1 MLLVTDGRGNLVIAR
16 AGTDRAHDALRL
28 GENILG
34 ASGNFDLRDV
44 FSRYS
49 LKGQQPG
56 DDWQSGE
63 ASAAVMAAAS
73 DTRVRRHRPLT
84 LIADGP
90 LDAAAARER
99 VTWERN
105 VRWGRSQSIS
115 YTVQGHRQGNG
126 ALWRPNQLVGVF
138 DTYQFLDGAERLITD
153 LTYVLD
159 EQGERSDLTVMPREA
174 FDLVEQPEPE
184 GSDASF

>member
-1 MLLVTDGRGNLVIAR
+1 
-16 AGTDRAHDALRL
+16 
-28 GENILG
+28 
-34 ASGNFDLRDV
+34 
-44 FSRYS
+44 
-49 LKGQQPG
+49 
-56 DDWQSGE
+56 
-63 ASAAVMAAAS
+63 MAAAS